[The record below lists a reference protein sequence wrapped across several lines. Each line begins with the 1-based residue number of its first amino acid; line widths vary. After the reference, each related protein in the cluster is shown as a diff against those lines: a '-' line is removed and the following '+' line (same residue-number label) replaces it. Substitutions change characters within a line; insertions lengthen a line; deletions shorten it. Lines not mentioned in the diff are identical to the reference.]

1 MKEVELKV
9 VSTSLTDREITLEYQ
24 GKAWLS
30 DSRLMYRENSDPFAL
45 ISVDFR
51 KSQCTI
57 QRKFQNYHL
66 TMNLVLD
73 QLSECS
79 VQSPEGVMQLNV
91 KMKLYEMKKN
101 QLCLEYDLYSFGQVI
116 DQFRK
121 VFSFREVGH
130 ESD

>member
-9 VSTSLTDREITLEYQ
+9 VSTILTDREITLEYE
-24 GKAWLS
+24 GSAWLS
-30 DSRLMYRENSDPFAL
+30 QQRLMYRENSEPFAL

-51 KSQCTI
+51 NSQCTI
-57 QRKFQNYHL
+57 QRKYTNYQL
-66 TMNLVLD
+66 KMDLVLD

-79 VQSPEGVMQLNV
+79 VTTPEGVMQLNV
-91 KMKLYEMKKN
+91 KMKLFEIKKD
-101 QLCLEYDLYSFGQVI
+101 QICLEYDLYSFGQVI